1 MAKSHGDWLSVPFED
16 TATRDALKAKYGCF
30 AGAEA
35 AGFPGVARS
44 EEEPRWDEMGRDR
57 TRSDEIGRDRPT
69 SNPESRLISAH
80 LGDLFSVLAGGMNS
94 ITRDSPFLS
103 LPLPWVN
110 LGEFSA
116 NSRRRG

>member
-44 EEEPRWDEMGRDR
+44 EEEPRWDEIGRDR
-57 TRSDEIGRDRPT
+57 TRSDEIGRDRT
-69 SNPESRLISAH
+69 RSADFKSRISAH
-80 LGDLFSVLAGGMNS
+80 LGSPRRSLLCAGRG
-94 ITRDSPFLS
+94 D
-103 LPLPWVN
+103 
-110 LGEFSA
+110 EFDNA
-116 NSRRRG
+116 

>member
-44 EEEPRWDEMGRDR
+44 EEEPRWDEIGRDR
-57 TRSDEIGRDRPT
+57 TRSD
-69 SNPESRLISAH
+69 
-80 LGDLFSVLAGGMNS
+80 
-94 ITRDSPFLS
+94 
-103 LPLPWVN
+103 
-110 LGEFSA
+110 
-116 NSRRRG
+116 

>member
-44 EEEPRWDEMGRDR
+44 EEEPRWDEIGRDR
-57 TRSDEIGRDRPT
+57 KRSDEIARRKQT
-69 SNPESRLISAH
+69 NPRKTGTNPGDTDAGEKSRHRIGS
-80 LGDLFSVLAGGMNS
+80 
-94 ITRDSPFLS
+94 
-103 LPLPWVN
+103 
-110 LGEFSA
+110 
-116 NSRRRG
+116 